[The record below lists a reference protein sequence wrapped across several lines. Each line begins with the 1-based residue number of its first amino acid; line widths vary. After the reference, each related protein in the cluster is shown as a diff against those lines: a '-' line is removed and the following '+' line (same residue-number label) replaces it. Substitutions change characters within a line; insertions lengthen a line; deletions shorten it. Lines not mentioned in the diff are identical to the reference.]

1 MHRDRDFTEFATD
14 AQHRLYRQAL
24 LLSGS
29 REQALDLVQATLL
42 KIYLHWSRIET
53 PAAYAQRTLLRQ
65 FLRDRTRAARERT
78 ALALRDAP
86 LGERHPE
93 TELTL
98 LEALGELAPRMRAV
112 LVLRFWEDLS
122 VADTAT
128 LLGCSE
134 GTVKSTTSKGLAHLR
149 ERIGESFVEVT
160 GHHDERNRP

>member
-29 REQALDLVQATLL
+29 REHALDLVQATLL
-42 KIYLHWSRIET
+42 KIYLDWSRIET
-53 PAAYAQRTLLRQ
+53 PAAYAQRTLLHQ
-65 FLRDRTRAARERT
+65 FLRDRTRASRERA
-78 ALALRDAP
+78 ALALPGRSRRRASAGVGNDP
-86 LGERHPE
+86 HRGP
-93 TELTL
+93 
-98 LEALGELAPRMRAV
+98 GWLAPRMRAV

-122 VADTAT
+122 VAETAA

-149 ERIGESFVEVT
+149 ERVGETFADAT
-160 GHHDERNRP
+160 GHPDERNRP